1 MKSKDCALIRNRVFF
16 FNFDSYLIEVIR
28 FCTAFQLVIGKCY
41 KILDFWLVTGKK
53 KEFNGMWK
61 CGGNLFESKE
71 VH

>member
-53 KEFNGMWK
+53 KRI
-61 CGGNLFESKE
+61 
-71 VH
+71 